1 MNRSLLLATALTVAP
16 LAACSSDEAQ
26 TPTTVATSAEA
37 TTLPPATTSPTG
49 STSTP
54 TTTSEVAGW
63 QTIEVDEIDGQF
75 APPCCGSD
83 WYGEPSPPLP
93 ADGAPLLDG
102 DYFVRMEWPA
112 NPGDPLELHLYRFM
126 ECATLAE
133 GTCEDMADPTAM
145 GVDETTYSNLT
156 LPLDDELRV
165 VLFGFRGRDA
175 TASPASV
182 GTGTD
187 LAELAIAVEQ
197 SYLDVFVARSEDGE
211 SAEAIIADV
220 RANPAEG
227 FFPAADGSDQSVQF
241 EFGEAPPLLFQ
252 APFEYT
258 TPPTPGRGTD
268 ILFVTSIAVRDGL
281 VTLHVFAGFYP

>member
-37 TTLPPATTSPTG
+37 TTLPPATTSPTD

-102 DYFVRMEWPA
+102 DDCVRMEWTTNAVSPW
-112 NPGDPLELHLYRFM
+112 
-126 ECATLAE
+126 
-133 GTCEDMADPTAM
+133 
-145 GVDETTYSNLT
+145 GVH
-156 LPLDDELRV
+156 R
-165 VLFGFRGRDA
+165 
-175 TASPASV
+175 
-182 GTGTD
+182 
-187 LAELAIAVEQ
+187 
-197 SYLDVFVARSEDGE
+197 
-211 SAEAIIADV
+211 
-220 RANPAEG
+220 
-227 FFPAADGSDQSVQF
+227 
-241 EFGEAPPLLFQ
+241 
-252 APFEYT
+252 
-258 TPPTPGRGTD
+258 
-268 ILFVTSIAVRDGL
+268 
-281 VTLHVFAGFYP
+281 